1 VRFGRTD
8 RPGIYRVI
16 GTDKT
21 GTTHA
26 RDELAFAINVDPRGC
41 DLTMAPASAL
51 PASGTGSGRTPA
63 DTQRRVELWHALAA
77 AVLLL
82 LVAEGV
88 LVQR

>member
-1 VRFGRTD
+1 
-8 RPGIYRVI
+8 VI

-21 GTTHA
+21 GATHA
-26 RDELAFAINVDPRGC
+26 RDELAFAINVDPRGS

-51 PASGTGSGRTPA
+51 PRSGTGAGQAPG
-63 DTQRRVELWHALAA
+63 DNQRRVELWHALAA
-77 AVLLL
+77 LVLLL